1 MKQVVPLTYV
11 GILLV
16 APAAWSQGILDKL
29 NEAAAKLKG
38 GSQPTQQSQ
47 PASSQPA
54 GGPVS
59 AGQGA
64 TNLHGLDDYN
74 GCLAQTA
81 GAQEKL
87 NAQVLQRKLDHSP
100 DLADDARRKIQ
111 EDAAWLNARA
121 AGQQVPAPDP
131 KNSQRYLLEM
141 SDEEQREVHGA
152 YDRFANEVH
161 EKCEAQYGGMSQ
173 FSDPAGRR
181 AAPIDTRV
189 PLPDLLHA
197 EAPAHVPTAREQR
210 SACMGA
216 TKGVRWQIIA
226 EHLEKKLA
234 STPNLPAQERKAWE
248 EDIAVV
254 RAAQASGTTTPP
266 QSPDPKNP
274 MRYMTRLDTNEQ
286 LAMTRE
292 QMARMQQVRADC
304 QGGGAT
310 QTAEASARAQELAAM
325 HEQRRAQRNAPPADA
340 DAANAAA
347 QAWLDAHPFTPR
359 KYAAGSATQAD
370 YLEKSG
376 TLACF
381 DRVKGFRAKEVAD
394 KLATKRDS
402 IAAEQRQQLEGWIT
416 AWRAAQQAGN
426 DEATPPPGSAAQ
438 GYLRLLSNS
447 DQQEINMAA
456 STVHNKVLA
465 ECNGM
470 DHMELNRNNSSN

>member
-1 MKQVVPLTYV
+1 MKQFVPLTCI
-11 GILLV
+11 GILVL
-16 APAAWSQGILDKL
+16 APAAWSQSIFDKL
-29 NEAAAKLKG
+29 SDAAAKLKA
-38 GSQPTQQSQ
+38 GSHPTQQSQ
-47 PASSQPA
+47 PASPQP
-54 GGPVS
+54 GGGS
-59 AGQGA
+59 LSGAQGA

-74 GCLAQTA
+74 GCMAQTA

-87 NAQVLQRKLDHSP
+87 HAQVLQRKLDHSP
-100 DLADDARRKIQ
+100 DLSEDARKKIQ
-111 EDAAWLNARA
+111 EDAAWLNAKA

-141 SDEEQREVHGA
+141 SDEEQQEVSGA
-152 YDRFANEVH
+152 YNGFANEVH

-181 AAPIDTRV
+181 HAPIDTRV

-197 EAPAHVPTAREQR
+197 AAPAHVATAREQR

-216 TKGVRWQIIA
+216 TKGVRWQIMA
-226 EHLEKKLA
+226 EHMEKKLA
-234 STPNLPAQERKAWE
+234 SMPNLAAQERKAWD
-248 EDIAVV
+248 EDIVVV
-254 RAAQASGTTTPP
+254 RAAQASGATTMPR
-266 QSPDPKNP
+266 SPDPKNP

-286 LAMTRE
+286 LAMSQE
-292 QMARMQQVRADC
+292 QVARTQQVMAGC

-310 QTAEASARAQELAAM
+310 QTADASARAQELAAM
-325 HEQRRAQRNAPPADA
+325 HDQRRAQRNAPPADA
-340 DAANAAA
+340 GAANSAA

-359 KYAAGSATQAD
+359 KYTAGSATQAD

-381 DRVKGFRAKEVAD
+381 DRTKGFRAKELAD
-394 KLATKRDS
+394 KLSTKRNS

-416 AWRAAQQAGN
+416 AWRAAEQAGS
-426 DEATPPPGSAAQ
+426 DEPTPPAGSDAQ

-447 DQQEINMAA
+447 DQQEVNMAT
-456 STVHNKVLA
+456 SIVHNKVRD

-470 DHMELNRNNSSN
+470 DHMELHRQ